1 MTARRTVW
9 PWVRPPGPRASHPSS
24 RETPD
29 PPAFATVRPGA
40 PYVVALAGA
49 AMPLWAWRRG
59 AGLVALGVAG
69 ACALF
74 FRDPVRRWPTDSSL
88 LYAPADG
95 VVIGVDRVA
104 RPWFLERPAW
114 RIAVFLSILDVHVN
128 RSPATGRIV
137 HTRDL
142 GGGFA
147 PALDFRRSHAN
158 RRREI
163 AFETDRGP
171 LVLVQVAGLL
181 ARRIVS
187 WVDVSANVGAGQKL
201 GMICFGSRTDLLVP
215 VDRGEPC
222 VAAGQRVLAGQT
234 PIARWL

>member
-1 MTARRTVW
+1 MRT
-9 PWVRPPGPRASHPSS
+9 S
-24 RETPD
+24 TPD
-29 PPAFATVRPGA
+29 PPALATLRAGA
-40 PYVVALAGA
+40 PYVGALVGSAL
-49 AMPLWAWRRG
+49 PLGAWRRA
-59 AGLVALGVAG
+59 AGLVALGAAG

-74 FRDPVRRWPTDSSL
+74 FRDPVRRWPADSSL

-95 VVIGVDRVA
+95 MVIGVDRVE

-128 RSPATGRIV
+128 RSPATGRII

-147 PALDFRRSHAN
+147 PALDFRRSHGN

-163 AFETDRGP
+163 ALETEQGP
-171 LVLVQVAGLL
+171 LVVVQVAGLL
-181 ARRIVS
+181 ARRIVG
-187 WVDVSANVGAGQKL
+187 WVNVGVRVAAGQKL

-215 VDRGEPC
+215 VDRGKPC
-222 VAAGQRVLAGQT
+222 VTTGQRVLAGQT